1 MILQTVRKP
10 LDEARRHKILIV
22 DDYKTNRIKM
32 SAAVAV
38 FGHETVVAENGPQ
51 ALEILAQGG
60 IDLVLLDIVMPDM
73 SGFDVL
79 QIMKSKPRMRDVPV
93 IIISALESQ
102 MDSVVNAIEHG
113 AEDFL
118 PKNFEPALLKA
129 RLNACLEK
137 KRLRDHEV
145 QYLLQVGKL
154 ANAAQVL
161 EKGKFNPAKLGL
173 GDIALRN
180 DGLGSLAKVFSTMA
194 HEIYVRERKMRQR
207 IRTAHG
213 SLLLLVVGTFWGA
226 CVPLSKMVA
235 NIAVYP
241 IGLSMLV
248 NFLAALIC
256 LPIALAR
263 GGFPDPRKLRPSE
276 WSYLVILAIFASKFH
291 VYWMTSKLPA
301 STVSIVI
308 VLEGFAVFLFSA
320 LLGVEKP
327 NAKRILG
334 LATGLFGVLLV
345 VWFGDSAEGSTQ
357 WLWALAALVIPATY
371 AFEDLYIAQ
380 KQPAELNVTGAYVY
394 ICLIACLIHLPF
406 VVYFNDFVPLDLIL
420 GKVGFL
426 ALMIAAAT
434 AISMNCYFYL
444 IASTGAVFAA
454 QVAYVTTIS
463 GILWSMVLLGER
475 LPTAVWFALGLII
488 VGLLLVEPKH
498 EAEEEPPSLDSL
510 DEEVSLS

>member
-1 MILQTVRKP
+1 LQIDHAIAAPVRP
-10 LDEARRHKILIV
+10 HKILIV

-38 FGHETVVAENGPQ
+38 FGHETITAEDGPK
-51 ALEILAQGG
+51 ALEILARGG
-60 IDLVLLDIVMPDM
+60 VDLVLLDIIMPGM

-79 QIMKSKPRMRDVPV
+79 QAIKSNARMRDVPV

-102 MDSVVNAIEHG
+102 MESVVNAIEHG

-137 KRLRDHEV
+137 KRLRDQEV
-145 QYLLQVGKL
+145 QYLQQVGKL
-154 ANAAQVL
+154 AKAAQVL

-173 GDIALRN
+173 GDIAQRS

-194 HEIYVRERKMRQR
+194 HEIYVRERKMRQH

-226 CVPLSKMVA
+226 CVPLSKLVA
-235 NIAVYP
+235 NISDHP
-241 IGLSMLV
+241 IGLSLLV

-256 LPIALAR
+256 LPLAVAR
-263 GGFPDPRKLRPSE
+263 GMMPDPRKLRPSE
-276 WSYLVILAIFASKFH
+276 WSYLVMLAIFASKFH

-301 STVSIVI
+301 STVAIVI

-327 NAKRILG
+327 NTKRILG

-345 VWFGDSAEGSTQ
+345 VWFGDSTAGSTQ
-357 WLWALAALVIPATY
+357 WLWALAALIIPATY
-371 AFEDLYIAQ
+371 AAEDLYISQ
-380 KQPAELNVTGAYVY
+380 RKPSELDVMGAYIIVC
-394 ICLIACLIHLPF
+394 IIACAIHLPLVF
-406 VVYFNDFVPLDLIL
+406 YFNDFIPADMII
-420 GKVGFL
+420 GKVGLL
-426 ALMIAAAT
+426 ALLIAAST
-434 AISMNCYFYL
+434 ALSMICYVYL

-454 QVAYVTTIS
+454 QAAYITTIA

-498 EAEEEPPSLDSL
+498 EAEEEPPSPESL
-510 DEEVSLS
+510 DEEPAPA